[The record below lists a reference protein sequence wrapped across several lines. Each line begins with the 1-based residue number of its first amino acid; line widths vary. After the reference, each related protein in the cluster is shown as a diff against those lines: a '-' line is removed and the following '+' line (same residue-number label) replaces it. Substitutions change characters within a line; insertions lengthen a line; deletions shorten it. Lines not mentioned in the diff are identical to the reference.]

1 MSSIPVTIL
10 HGFLGAGKTTF
21 LRNIL
26 QQTEYSGDEL
36 SVIVNDMSELDVDGV
51 LILNTDAVSEDQG
64 NFVTISGDSISS
76 PTGVQKLDKALKKL
90 CAENSPEWI
99 VIETSGSSHPLPL
112 VEYFKNSVQ
121 LALKDVITLVDATWL
136 RDDFQQGATLIPK
149 WQENV
154 QRGIRGVE
162 NLLVEQIMFSNRVML
177 TKTDKVD
184 DNIVRNIAQ
193 AIHPLNVY
201 AEIIKTSWG
210 NLDIRTLKG
219 KKDYNFVLVE
229 QLITELREA
238 VNEPLNLS
246 DKDEQS
252 LVAKVL
258 KDDRPFH
265 PARLWNICQQYLTK
279 GVFRSKGF
287 FWFPTRDDV
296 SLLWSQAHG
305 NIGLEI
311 TGFWRASVIEDESQ
325 NYTEEHRQILQ
336 YKIDSVESR
345 FGDRR
350 CRLTVIGQEDEVD
363 AFIDALES
371 CFLTDAELDQW
382 QQGETF
388 EDPWPKKIAKLNQ
401 KRTL

>member
-1 MSSIPVTIL
+1 
-10 HGFLGAGKTTF
+10 
-21 LRNIL
+21 
-26 QQTEYSGDEL
+26 
-36 SVIVNDMSELDVDGV
+36 
-51 LILNTDAVSEDQG
+51 
-64 NFVTISGDSISS
+64 
-76 PTGVQKLDKALKKL
+76 
-90 CAENSPEWI
+90 
-99 VIETSGSSHPLPL
+99 
-112 VEYFKNSVQ
+112 
-121 LALKDVITLVDATWL
+121 
-136 RDDFQQGATLIPK
+136 
-149 WQENV
+149 
-154 QRGIRGVE
+154 
-162 NLLVEQIMFSNRVML
+162 
-177 TKTDKVD
+177 
-184 DNIVRNIAQ
+184 
-193 AIHPLNVY
+193 
-201 AEIIKTSWG
+201 
-210 NLDIRTLKG
+210 
-219 KKDYNFVLVE
+219 
-229 QLITELREA
+229 
-238 VNEPLNLS
+238 LNLS

-287 FWFPTRDDV
+287 FWLPTRDDV

-336 YKIDSVESR
+336 DKIDSVESR

>member
-1 MSSIPVTIL
+1 MPSIPVTIL
-10 HGFLGAGKTTF
+10 HGFLGSGKTTF

-26 QQTEYSGDEL
+26 QQADSSGIDL

-51 LILNTDAVSEDQG
+51 LILNTDAVSEEQG

-76 PTGVQKLDKALKKL
+76 PSGVKQLDKALKKL
-90 CAENSPEWI
+90 CAEKWPEWI

-112 VEYFKNSVQ
+112 VEYFKNNAPF
-121 LALKDVITLVDATWL
+121 ALKDVITLVDATWL
-136 RDDFQQGATLIPK
+136 RDDYRQGSALIPK

-154 QRGIRGVE
+154 KQGVRGVE

-184 DNIVRNIAQ
+184 DNTVRNIAQ
-193 AIHPLNVY
+193 GIHPLNVY
-201 AEIIKTSWG
+201 TEIIKTSWG
-210 NLDIRTLKG
+210 NLDIRMLKG
-219 KKDYNFVLVE
+219 EQDYNFFLVE
-229 QLITELREA
+229 QLIAELRET

-252 LVAKVL
+252 LVAKVI

-265 PARLWNICQQYLTK
+265 PARLWSTCHQYLTK

-296 SLLWSQAHG
+296 SLLWSQASG
-305 NIGLEI
+305 NVGLEI
-311 TGFWRASVIEDESQ
+311 TGFWRASVINDESQ
-325 NYTEEHRQILQ
+325 NFTEEHRQILQ
-336 YKIDSVESR
+336 DKIDSVESR

-350 CRLTVIGQEDEVD
+350 CRLTVIGQENEVD
-363 AFIDALES
+363 VFIDALEN
-371 CFLTDAELDQW
+371 CFLTDAELEQW
-382 QQGETF
+382 QQGATF
-388 EDPWPKKIAKLNQ
+388 EDPWPKKIAKLSQ
-401 KRTL
+401 KKTV